1 MSFQTM
7 RWDIVPGLE
16 DVKIVLYYFRG
27 YRAKRPKYWRC
38 ESFFTQLTILGVF
51 FVFVFGLQ
59 TMAQLDPTD
68 AFMASSIAKD
78 QICVNLTCGGHYC
91 QFTQP
96 LACKQNPIHLKKN
109 EMSEFCTPAD
119 NCNWDVE
126 ILSDFG
132 YDNRSMSLYIQND
145 GNPTYFPQLE
155 NLKKIYVS
163 ITKYINT
170 QTGSAIIDWDVTS
183 QTLSKKMEK
192 CTYSGNMNPDT
203 RCGSYNI
210 YFANTIYESAVTQR
224 YTTEL
229 SIIGGWVFSVCVGIV
244 IIFTGALNVYRNT
257 GDYSREF
264 STKLD

>member
-1 MSFQTM
+1 M
-7 RWDIVPGLE
+7 RWDILPGVE
-16 DVKIVLYYFRG
+16 DVRVALRYSRS
-27 YRAKRPKYWRC
+27 YRTKQSKYWRC
-38 ESFFTQLTILGVF
+38 ESFFTLLTILGII
-51 FVFVFGLQ
+51 FVIIFGLQ

-78 QICVNLTCGGHYC
+78 QICVNITCGGHYC

-96 LACKQNPIHLKKN
+96 LACDQTPIHLKKN
-109 EMSEFCTPAD
+109 EVEEFCTPRE

-126 ILSDFG
+126 ILSDSG
-132 YDNRSMSLYIQND
+132 YDNRSVSLYIDND
-145 GNPTYFPQLE
+145 GDLTYFPQLE

-170 QTGSAIIDWDVTS
+170 QTGNTIVDWDITS
-183 QTLSKKMEK
+183 QTLSKKMDK
-192 CTYSGNMNPDT
+192 CTYSGNMSPET

-244 IIFTGALNVYRNT
+244 ITFSGALNIYRNT
-257 GDYSREF
+257 NDYSREF
-264 STKLD
+264 SGKLD